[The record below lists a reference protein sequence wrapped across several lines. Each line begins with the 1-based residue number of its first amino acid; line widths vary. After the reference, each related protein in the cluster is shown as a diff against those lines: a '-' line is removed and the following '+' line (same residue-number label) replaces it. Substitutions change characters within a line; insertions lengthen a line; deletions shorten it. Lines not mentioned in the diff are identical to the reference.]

1 MSTTR
6 IPNETP
12 EQRTERLAIARQ
24 NAAFWEDVLR
34 SLPMVPDAPASK
46 PATLPTTSPEAP

>member
-6 IPNETP
+6 IHGETP
-12 EQRTERLAIARQ
+12 EQRAERLAISRQ

-34 SLPMVPDAPASK
+34 SLPLVPTEPASK
-46 PATLPTTSPEAP
+46 PATPPATSPEAP